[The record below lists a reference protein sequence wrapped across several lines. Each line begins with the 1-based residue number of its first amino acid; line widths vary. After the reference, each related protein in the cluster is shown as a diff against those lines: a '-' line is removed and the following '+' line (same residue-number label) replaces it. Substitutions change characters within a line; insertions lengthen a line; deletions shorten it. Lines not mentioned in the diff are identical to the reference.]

1 MDTEQ
6 KLDEQLLNAIH
17 SFRKALRQKKSL
29 KVLPMNEFIVLIN
42 VKRMKKDN
50 VAEIYPSDLS
60 DHIEISRPYITAAL
74 NSLEN
79 KGYITRSVSKKDRR
93 MMCVELTG
101 SGIEILNRQAEI
113 DLAEAKYLSDNL
125 KDNKTVLFIE
135 LLNEASKILKEQG
148 DIQNG

>member
-6 KLDEQLLNAIH
+6 KLDEQLLSAIH
-17 SFRKALRQKKSL
+17 NFRRAMRQKKGR
-29 KVLPMNEFIVLIN
+29 KVLPMHEFIVLAN
-42 VKRMKKDN
+42 VRRMKNDK

-79 KGYITRSVSKKDRR
+79 KGYITRSVSKTDRR
-93 MMCVELTG
+93 KMCVDLTV
-101 SGIEILNRQAEI
+101 SGMDILNKQAEI
-113 DLAEAKYLSDNL
+113 DLFEAQYLSDNL
-125 KDNKTVLFIE
+125 KNSKTIQFIE
-135 LLNEASKILKEQG
+135 LLNEASRLLKEQG